1 MNNYK
6 EYLEDKEKLDLI
18 DYFCGD
24 ENYYYNSWL
33 NGNKNHVITHL
44 RLFSMQS
51 DTILYNNILQ
61 QFSHDSDLLK
71 NLLEKVSLQAGT
83 FINKAYL

>member
-6 EYLEDKEKLDLI
+6 EYLEDKNKPSLI
-18 DYFCGD
+18 DYFCGE
-24 ENYYYNSWL
+24 ENYYYNSWV

-51 DTILYNNILQ
+51 DTIFYNNILQ
-61 QFSHDSDLLK
+61 QFTHDSDLLK
-71 NLLEKVSLQAGT
+71 NLLEKVSLQSGT